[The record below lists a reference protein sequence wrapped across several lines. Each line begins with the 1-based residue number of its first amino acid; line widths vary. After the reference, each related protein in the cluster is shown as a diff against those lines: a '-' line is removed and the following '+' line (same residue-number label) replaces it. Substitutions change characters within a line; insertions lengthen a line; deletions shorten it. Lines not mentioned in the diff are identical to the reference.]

1 MRAGARV
8 VPVSAEWN
16 VTALHD
22 MRPEA
27 PARTT
32 VPGAL
37 PHVLHGALPD
47 EVGAPLRLAVP
58 TVVPAGAGSR
68 RANRVALPAGPRGS
82 ASSMEVP

>member
-22 MRPEA
+22 MCLEA

-37 PHVLHGALPD
+37 PRVLHVLADG
-47 EVGAPLRLAVP
+47 VGASLRLAVP

-68 RANRVALPAGPRGS
+68 RANRVVLPAGPRGS